1 MKLNF
6 FSFLMTA
13 DFLIGFSSI
22 FFLYFNDHTEKK
34 VRKDLGLTGI
44 SSADFDIELLLSAM
58 AVSESELSKSL
69 SKTKQG

>member
-6 FSFLMTA
+6 FSFFN
-13 DFLIGFSSI
+13 DCRFLIGFSST